1 MSKSEELFKV
11 LWDAADVMRQKM
23 SADVYKDYLLGLV
36 FYKALTDKY
45 LLTASDLL
53 ELGTDITIAEAQQ
66 NYENAQSSDIFADLS
81 EELKNTY
88 GCVINPEFTFQ
99 SFVNKVNSS
108 NFTLDELSQAFRNIE
123 LSNGKVYAGLF
134 DDFDVQ
140 SKDLG
145 KEPIDR
151 NRLIGSVIKSLS
163 NINFT
168 DYGDDA
174 LGDAYEYLISQ
185 FASESGK
192 KAGEFYI
199 RLFQNLFNVDVCN
212 NCTCKVS

>member
-81 EELKNTY
+81 DELKNTY
-88 GCVINPEFTFQ
+88 GCVIKLN
-99 SFVNKVNSS
+99 
-108 NFTLDELSQAFRNIE
+108 
-123 LSNGKVYAGLF
+123 
-134 DDFDVQ
+134 
-140 SKDLG
+140 
-145 KEPIDR
+145 
-151 NRLIGSVIKSLS
+151 
-163 NINFT
+163 
-168 DYGDDA
+168 
-174 LGDAYEYLISQ
+174 
-185 FASESGK
+185 
-192 KAGEFYI
+192 
-199 RLFQNLFNVDVCN
+199 
-212 NCTCKVS
+212 

>member
-36 FYKALTDKY
+36 FYKALSDKY

-53 ELGTDITIAEAQQ
+53 ELGSNISIAEAQH
-66 NYENAQSSDIFADLS
+66 NYEKAQSADTFADLND
-81 EELKNTY
+81 ELKNTY
-88 GCVINPEFTFQ
+88 GCIIKPEFTFQ

-108 NFTLDELSQAFRNIE
+108 SFTLDELSQAFRNIE
-123 LSNGKVYAGLF
+123 ISNGKVYAGLF
-134 DDFDVQ
+134 DDFDVK

-151 NRLIGSVIKSLS
+151 NILIGSVIKSLS
-163 NINFT
+163 NIDFS

-199 RLFQNLFNVDVCN
+199 RLFQNLFNIDACN
-212 NCTCKVS
+212 SCTCKVA